1 MKLKD
6 LDKMIESQN
15 KFNEFM
21 GSIERKVIVL
31 DEYDCRHIKFK
42 NVKELIKHFS
52 ETFYGELTKE
62 TELYNDNGY
71 IKFDVEYQTNDWNGK
86 EFVKVTEK
94 ATYSIY
100 IDEIQVWN

>member
-6 LDKMIESQN
+6 IDKMIESQN

-21 GSIERKVIVL
+21 GSIERKVIIL
-31 DEYDCRHIKFK
+31 DELHSRNIKF
-42 NVKELIKHFS
+42 NNIKELIKYFNK
-52 ETFYGELTKE
+52 EFYGELTKD

-71 IKFDVEYQTNDWNGK
+71 IKFDVEYLMNDWNGK

-94 ATYSIY
+94 ATYNIY